1 MDAPCYCMYCIGLDS
16 YIEQEMNAA
25 STLLCYTDVIYDVT
39 SGVGIKLGNKTFV
52 QVNYVKGLLFYL
64 LKQSYN

>member
-1 MDAPCYCMYCIGLDS
+1 MYCIGLDS

-25 STLLCYTDVIYDVT
+25 STQLCYTDVVYDVT

-64 LKQSYN
+64 LKQFYN

>member
-25 STLLCYTDVIYDVT
+25 SKLLCYTDVT
-39 SGVGIKLGNKTFV
+39 SGVGIKLGNKNFV

>member
-1 MDAPCYCMYCIGLDS
+1 MDAPCYYMYCIGLDS

-39 SGVGIKLGNKTFV
+39 SGVGIKVGNKNFV
-52 QVNYVKGLLFYL
+52 QVN
-64 LKQSYN
+64 